1 MFMQRVKL
9 KKTLAAILSV
19 CLLGM
24 FLSCV
29 TVCAERLED
38 SAPAGA
44 HVLRKSCAGEGCFVN
59 ASVAS
64 ALPERSFLSPGF
76 DDSVIQHPPV
86 FRAELISGRSE
97 RRFCFLSS
105 LDPPFERLCVLRI

>member
-1 MFMQRVKL
+1 MFSRRVTL
-9 KKTLAAILSV
+9 KKLLASTLSV

-24 FLSCV
+24 FVVCV

-38 SAPAGA
+38 SATVDA
-44 HVLRKSCAGEGCFVN
+44 HVLRQSCAGEGCLVN

-64 ALPERSFLSPGF
+64 TLPEQSFISPGF
-76 DDSVIQHPPV
+76 DDSVIQHPPA
-86 FRAELISGRSE
+86 FRFELSSGGSE

-105 LDPPFERLCVLRI
+105 LTPPFERLCVLRI